1 MKKLILLSASLF
13 IFCHLKAQTADT
25 LKDRDLR
32 IEVEPAS
39 FFLRGFSGGVYQN
52 ISQNNQLSLGLF
64 TAFLDVPN
72 VLRETLFS
80 NVGQSDTTDVRLGF
94 ELALNARYR
103 FKLFPSRESNPYVGV
118 ILGWEYFDVSQPS
131 NPGVNR
137 LSTFVFTPYL
147 GYELYFYKRILYLNP
162 QVRGI
167 AYFGSKSSLENRPES
182 LKSMGLL
189 PQIGI
194 GIRL

>member
-13 IFCHLKAQTADT
+13 IFSHLIAQTDSI
-25 LKDRDLR
+25 KDRDLR

-39 FFLRGFSGGVYQN
+39 FLFRGFSGGIYQN
-52 ISQNNQLSLGLF
+52 ITKNNQLSLGLF
-64 TAFLDVPN
+64 TAFLDVPDP
-72 VLRETLFS
+72 LRKTLFN
-80 NVGQSDTTDVRLGF
+80 NVGQSDTSHARLGF
-94 ELALNARYR
+94 ELAVNARYR

-131 NPGVNR
+131 IAGVNR
-137 LSTFVFTPYL
+137 LSTFIFTPYL
-147 GYELYFYKRILYLNP
+147 GYELYFYKRMLYLNP
-162 QVRGI
+162 QLRGVT
-167 AYFGSKSSLENRPES
+167 YFGSKSSIENRPES
-182 LKSMGLL
+182 LKSFGLL